1 VAVDRARAIDF
12 LAKDGLMAGKPLNR
26 LELRRQN
33 DAAEPLDPMEDEADD
48 LVDDSDDDDGQ
59 ERKPKKKPKAAA
71 KPKAKAVKAPK
82 AAARMRIVWSVMN
95 DAFKTVGTFEFSQK
109 EAAEARAAE
118 LTAKGKGTH
127 FLQKT
132 KEPMPDNAPG
142 LGAAIPRPE
151 VAPPVA
157 AVVKEAEPLEDDE
170 EMDDEDEESDA
181 ESEPEEE
188 E

>member
-1 VAVDRARAIDF
+1 
-12 LAKDGLMAGKPLNR
+12 MAGKPLNR

-48 LVDDSDDDDGQ
+48 LVDDADDEDGQ

-71 KPKAKAVKAPK
+71 KPKVKAVKAAK

-109 EAAEARAAE
+109 EAAQSRADE

-142 LGAAIPRPE
+142 LGAAIPRAE
-151 VAPPVA
+151 VAP
-157 AVVKEAEPLEDDE
+157 AVVAVIKEAEPVDDDE
-170 EMDDEDEESDA
+170 DADDEDEESDA
-181 ESEPEEE
+181 ETESDEDE
-188 E
+188 